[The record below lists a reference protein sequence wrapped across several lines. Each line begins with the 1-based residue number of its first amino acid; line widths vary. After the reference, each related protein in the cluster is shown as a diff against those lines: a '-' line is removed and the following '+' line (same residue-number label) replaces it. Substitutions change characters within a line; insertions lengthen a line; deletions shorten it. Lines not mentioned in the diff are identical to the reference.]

1 MNRRVLAGLALV
13 AVLLLAGCF
22 GGPSEI
28 PEEDLTGNAT
38 YDWETNATTTF
49 DLSRSSYTTVVEIQ
63 NRTELTVWGRDE
75 LGSESPVDLQALQFR
90 FENGTVVNATHG
102 NLSATRSQ
110 DETVIELPAENG
122 TVAYTAS
129 RTGKRFGSPAFIEGS
144 YEVVLPPSA
153 RIGVP
158 LLSQASPGGYTTR
171 VTGDRMTV
179 RWAEVSG
186 GSVTVRYYLQRDLL
200 LFGGLVALVV
210 VVGGGG
216 TVYYLRE
223 IRTLEK
229 RREEIGVDY
238 DYDEDDPRDEGPP
251 PGMR

>member
-1 MNRRVLAGLALV
+1 MNRRVLAGVALLAM
-13 AVLLLAGCF
+13 LLLAGCF
-22 GGPSEI
+22 GSSEI
-28 PEEDLTGNAT
+28 PEEDLTANAT

-49 DLSRSSYTTVVEIQ
+49 NLSRSSYTTVVVVE
-63 NRTELTVWGRDE
+63 NRTNLSVWERDE
-75 LGSESPVDLQALQFR
+75 LGSDSPVDIQGLKYQ
-90 FENGTVVNATHG
+90 FENGTVANASQA
-102 NLSATRSQ
+102 NLSATRTQ
-110 DETVIELPAENG
+110 DETVIDLPAENG

-129 RTGKRFGSPAFIEGS
+129 RTGKRFASPAFIEGS

-158 LLSQASPGGYTTR
+158 LLSQASPGGRSTR
-171 VTGDRMTV
+171 VTDNRMTV
-179 RWAEVSG
+179 RWSQVADGAIS
-186 GSVTVRYYLQRDLL
+186 VRYYLQRDLL

-210 VVGGGG
+210 VLGGGG

-229 RREEIGVDY
+229 QRKEMGADVEY
-238 DYDEDDPRDEGPP
+238 DDDDPRDEGPP

>member
-1 MNRRVLAGLALV
+1 MNRRVLAGLALL
-13 AVLLLAGCF
+13 AVVLLAGCL

-63 NRTELTVWGRDE
+63 NRTELTVWRRDE

-90 FENGTVVNATHG
+90 FENGTVVNATHD

-122 TVAYTAS
+122 SVGYSAS

-158 LLSQASPGGYTTR
+158 LLSQASPGGHSTS
-171 VTGDRMTV
+171 VTGNRMTV
-179 RWAEVSG
+179 RWVEVSG
-186 GSVTVRYYLQRDLL
+186 GAINVRYYLQRDLL

-216 TVYYLRE
+216 TIYYLRE

-229 RREEIGVDY
+229 QREEIGVDV
-238 DYDEDDPRDEGPP
+238 DYDEDDPHDEGPP